1 MAAIS
6 STELERLRDLF
17 CCPISYELYKDPVI
31 DRVCGHV
38 FEKIFIEQW
47 LTDNETCPIS
57 RNSLNIDQ
65 LETYTVVK
73 DACAL
78 LNPERVA
85 PLTEED
91 LELLR
96 SAEISFLTR
105 ERPPRA
111 SEEIH
116 ASVMEKVAEKIKAY
130 SNAYHGSESCC

>member
-6 STELERLRDLF
+6 STKLEKFRDLF
-17 CCPISYELYKDPVI
+17 CCPISYQLYKDPVI

-38 FEKIFIEQW
+38 FERIFIEQW

-57 RNSLNIDQ
+57 RNPLTMDQ
-65 LETYTVVK
+65 LAPYTVLK

-78 LNPERVA
+78 LNPKRVA

-91 LELLR
+91 LQLIK
-96 SAEISFLTR
+96 SAEESFLTR

-116 ASVMEKVAEKIKAY
+116 ASVMKKVAKKIKAY
-130 SNAYHGSESCC
+130 SDAYYGSCC